1 MTGNIKG
8 IKSSISLSFGKEAE
22 DEQSS
27 VRTVTMLP
35 SQSHGAEHHRWQGFI
50 LTSGNKKR
58 KEAAILPVH
67 S

>member
-8 IKSSISLSFGKEAE
+8 IKSSISLSFGKEA
-22 DEQSS
+22 EQSS